1 MLKLGIYLC
10 VIVRKCTKSEA
21 ERQILQS
28 LIVPTR
34 LKNLAG
40 KLLFRRKMYQ
50 RPPAS
55 FYKSYEEKNTL
66 LSSEKIFVY
75 YRCYFVY
82 DNYKTYVLFS
92 FALLLK

>member
-1 MLKLGIYLC
+1 
-10 VIVRKCTKSEA
+10 
-21 ERQILQS
+21 
-28 LIVPTR
+28 
-34 LKNLAG
+34 
-40 KLLFRRKMYQ
+40 MYQ

-82 DNYKTYVLFS
+82 DNYKTYVLFF